1 MGCCFPWQTISTTFA
16 IGVLRYYK
24 TCKYDFIIPKI
35 NSPWQGFT
43 HICVGELGSHLLKWW
58 LVIDYS
64 TVPLHSLNGRQFPAI
79 KTVQGDCQWPLKTVE
94 NSHQSHELIIHCD
107 WDNPNLWFHQPITKE
122 WCRSTRV
129 YVSYPIDNPTAT
141 RLGLC
146 SSLWH
151 ASSYVPSCHLI
162 NNILLSVWPLG
173 TNYKLKYFYSRTY
186 IWKWHLQNASHFV

>member
-1 MGCCFPWQTISTTFA
+1 MTLLLVSSDHQQPMFLMGKINGLLFSIRKDFNHLCIWVF
-16 IGVLRYYK
+16 RYDR
-24 TCKYDFIIPKI
+24 TCKYVFIIFPKI

-58 LVIDYS
+58 LVVDYS

-122 WCRSTRV
+122 WCRSTWV

-162 NNILLSVWPLG
+162 NNILLVSLTPG
-173 TNYKLKYFYSRTY
+173 NKL
-186 IWKWHLQNASHFV
+186 